1 MSPRRSSR
9 ARTAQ
14 PPPGPPTHTNSST
27 SITSLTKTERNT
39 RSNNRPPSPK
49 TSSTQRSASVDDD
62 ESARLETQAPRRS
75 RRGNDNE
82 KDEVAKQV
90 RNDIDEDDTEEEVTR
105 CICGQ
110 AEYPGPPASIRDPKV
125 AEGLSCYPTFH
136 IYTAYRRLDPA
147 TDDLGNFFVQCD
159 HCHVWQHGGCM
170 GFTDEEQLP
179 DEYYCELCKPQLHK
193 TIKAPNG

>member
-27 SITSLTKTERNT
+27 SITSLTKLERST

-49 TSSTQRSASVDDD
+49 RSSTQRSESVDDND
-62 ESARLETQAPRRS
+62 AARPESQAPRRS
-75 RRGNDNE
+75 RRGNDETN
-82 KDEVAKQV
+82 EVAKRV
-90 RNDIDEDDTEEEVTR
+90 DDEIDEEDLEEEITR

-110 AEYPGPPASIRDPKV
+110 AEYPGPPISIRDPKV
-125 AEGLSCYPTFH
+125 VQGLSSHLDVKDYMAH
-136 IYTAYRRLDPA
+136 NRLDPV
-147 TDDLGNFFVQCD
+147 TDDMGNFFVQCD

-179 DEYYCELCKPQLHK
+179 DEYYCELCKPQLHR